1 MKLNINTRV
10 KSYAISLVGLVAPVG
25 ILWAVYSFLDIKGN
39 TALRL
44 IVAML
49 VLSFV
54 SLAVLMDK
62 YHVDIEQVTKKFK
75 K

>member
-1 MKLNINTRV
+1 
-10 KSYAISLVGLVAPVG
+10 
-25 ILWAVYSFLDIKGN
+25 
-39 TALRL
+39 
-44 IVAML
+44 
-49 VLSFV
+49 LSFV